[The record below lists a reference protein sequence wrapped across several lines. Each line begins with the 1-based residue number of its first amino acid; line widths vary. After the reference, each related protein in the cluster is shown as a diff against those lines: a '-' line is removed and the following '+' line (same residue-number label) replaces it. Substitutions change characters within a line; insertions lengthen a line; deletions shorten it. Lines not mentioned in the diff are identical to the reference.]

1 MFPKDLEMIH
11 NGVSVVKHIHIH
23 SLKAA
28 PGTAEPGLCKIT
40 QLTGR
45 MTPSYRMRYLH
56 KKTKTQT
63 LGIP

>member
-45 MTPSYRMRYLH
+45 MTPS
-56 KKTKTQT
+56 
-63 LGIP
+63 